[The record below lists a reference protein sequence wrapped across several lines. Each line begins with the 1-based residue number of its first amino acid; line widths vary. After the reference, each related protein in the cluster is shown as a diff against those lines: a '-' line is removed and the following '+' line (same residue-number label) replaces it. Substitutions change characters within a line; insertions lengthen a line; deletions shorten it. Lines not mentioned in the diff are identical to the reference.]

1 MQIKKNR
8 PRTTGLR
15 AEPAS
20 DTSRRIRHLI
30 PLLPLFS
37 FFFLIVSDYAPSMQL
52 TDSRDSYLTFVILQ
66 LLSFV
71 LPTIF
76 FCKAKGEDYIFRLKL
91 RLFGLEKGVFLI
103 FAVLVMITS
112 VTAVELFLRNFGIS
126 DGLYAHSVYTIY
138 GRTLPE
144 TGANIYDTLYT
155 MVVFAILPA
164 ITEEFLFRAVL
175 YTEYEHLGAPAAILL
190 TALLSSILDMSIV
203 AFIPSV
209 IGGILLGFSVYVT
222 QSVFAP
228 LIIHLFFNLY
238 SLFFEEYI
246 WAFIAKPEN
255 EIFFIFIL
263 ITALLFCTVM
273 MLSQAERVIYDKG
286 ISHEKLPSYIDSR
299 TGKRIRRGHRI
310 TEALLSPAFLAC
322 FVLFAL
328 KTAGIL

>member
-1 MQIKKNR
+1 MQLKKAPKTKKEGADKR
-8 PRTTGLR
+8 HF
-15 AEPAS
+15 
-20 DTSRRIRHLI
+20 RHLI

-37 FFFLIVSDYAPSMQL
+37 LLFLILSDHAPSMQL
-52 TDSRDSYLTFVILQ
+52 NDSRDSYLTFVILQ
-66 LLSFV
+66 LLAFV

-76 FCKAKGEDYIFRLKL
+76 FCKAKGENYIFRLKL

-103 FAVLVMITS
+103 FAILVMITA
-112 VTAVELFLRNFGIS
+112 VTAVELLLRNFGIS

-164 ITEEFLFRAVL
+164 ITEEFLFRSVL
-175 YTEYEHLGAPAAILL
+175 YTEYEHLGAPAAITL
-190 TALLSSILDMSIV
+190 TALVYSLFDMSIV

-209 IGGILLGFSVYVT
+209 IGGLLLGFSVYIT
-222 QSVFAP
+222 GSVFAP

-263 ITALLFCTVM
+263 ITALLFSTVM

-286 ISHEKLPSYIDSR
+286 IKAEAVPDYIDPR

-310 TEALLSPAFLAC
+310 AEALLSPAYLAC

-328 KTAGIL
+328 KVLDVL